1 MMTKDAPMQ
10 KRRMGLVMMGL
21 VMGVAAC
28 TTAQPAIQTQMTAGQ
43 RIYRA
48 PGTADDPWGP
58 YIQQAASQFSVPQA
72 WIRAVMQQ
80 ESGGKQ
86 YLDGQLTTSGAGAMG
101 LMQLMP
107 ETYADMQAQYGLGGD
122 PYDPHDNI
130 MAGTAYIRQMYDRF
144 GAPDFL
150 AAYNAGPDRVEEWRR
165 NGAPLPDETV
175 QYVAAITPSL
185 GIDASPLRAPTL
197 LARADGVNPDAAYV
211 PPVNASPVNAS
222 TDTAS
227 STTSE
232 PIRMAAS
239 LSRTADGCLRNADAA
254 YDPAAPCLMD
264 QDTPHDDGGNA
275 PSMTAGAI
283 AIADSAPLPGTQT
296 SSAPSPILHAASYIP
311 APPGQW
317 AVQIG
322 AFSTDVEARQALDTT
337 RQIIGTGRVPL
348 ATMVMPVPVA
358 GGTLYRA
365 RFVGFAA
372 DDALRACQTLH
383 AHAMACLTVPA
394 HA

>member
-1 MMTKDAPMQ
+1 MLNY
-10 KRRMGLVMMGL
+10 R
-21 VMGVAAC
+21 MGVAMTALVLGLAGC
-28 TTAQPAIQTQMTAGQ
+28 ATTQPAMQAQMAAGQ

-165 NGAPLPDETV
+165 NGEPLPDETV
-175 QYVAAITPSL
+175 QYVAAITPGL
-185 GIDASPLRAPTL
+185 GTGVSPVPSPTL
-197 LARADGVNPDAAYV
+197 LARADGVNPDTAYV
-211 PPVNASPVNAS
+211 PPA
-222 TDTAS
+222 TAS
-227 STTSE
+227 FGTA
-232 PIRMAAS
+232 PPVRVAAS

-264 QDTPHDDGGNA
+264 QDTPHDDGADA
-275 PSMTAGAI
+275 PPMTNGSV
-283 AIADSAPLPGTQT
+283 AIADSGPLPDAIAAP
-296 SSAPSPILHAASYIP
+296 APSPMVHAASYTP
-311 APPGQW
+311 SPPGQW

-337 RQIIGTGRVPL
+337 RQIIGAGRVPL
-348 ATMVMPVPVA
+348 ATVVMPVPAA

-372 DDALRACQTLH
+372 SDALQACQTLH
-383 AHAMACLTVPA
+383 AHAMACLTIPA

>member
-1 MMTKDAPMQ
+1 MLTD
-10 KRRMGLVMMGL
+10 RTGLAANLIPGMVLGL
-21 VMGVAAC
+21 LLGLGAC
-28 TTAQPAIQTQMTAGQ
+28 TTTPSTMRPSLADGQ

-58 YIQQAASQFSVPQA
+58 YIQQAARQYSVPET

-80 ESGGKQ
+80 ESGGRQ
-86 YLDGQLTTSGAGAMG
+86 YMDGQLTTSSAGAMG

-107 ETYADMQAQYGLGGD
+107 ETYAEMQAQYGLGGD

-130 MAGTAYIRQMYDRF
+130 MAGSAYIRQLYDRF

-150 AAYNAGPDRVEEWRR
+150 AAYNAGPGRVEEWRN
-165 NGAPLPDETV
+165 NGEPLPDETV
-175 QYVAAITPSL
+175 QYVAAITPNL
-185 GIDASPLRAPTL
+185 GIGAAPVPSPTL
-197 LARADGVNPDAAYV
+197 LAQADGVNRDAAYV
-211 PPVNASPVNAS
+211 PPAP
-222 TDTAS
+222 
-227 STTSE
+227 TS
-232 PIRMAAS
+232 PIRMAES

-264 QDTPHDDGGNA
+264 RDTPHDDTPPMN
-275 PSMTAGAI
+275 AGAV
-283 AIADSAPLPGTQT
+283 AIADSGPLPDGTG
-296 SSAPSPILHAASYIP
+296 SAGGRMVHAVSYTP
-311 APPGQW
+311 APMGQW

-322 AFSTDVEARQALDTT
+322 AFSTDMEARQALETT
-337 RQIIGTGRVPL
+337 RRIIGAGQVSP
-348 ATMVMPVPVA
+348 AAVVMPVAAA

-372 DDALRACQTLH
+372 GDAAQACQVLRE
-383 AHAMACLTVPA
+383 HAMACLTVPA